1 MDKHPDMTGMD
12 EDPTVAGGM
21 PRCIVLA
28 GGLAAGAAAVAQ
40 AQAQAQTVQTEALPR
55 TLNGHPVPEP
65 PPDKSA

>member
-21 PRCIVLA
+21 PRRIVLA

-40 AQAQAQTVQTEALPR
+40 AQALTVQTEALPR